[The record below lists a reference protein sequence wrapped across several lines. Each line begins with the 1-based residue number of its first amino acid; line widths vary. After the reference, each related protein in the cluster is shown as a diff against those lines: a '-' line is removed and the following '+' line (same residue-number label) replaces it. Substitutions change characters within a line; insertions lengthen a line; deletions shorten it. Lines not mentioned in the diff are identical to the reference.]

1 MAVEKNTQPEE
12 NQEEASEE
20 KKQDLEVEVVETDE
34 EVVPKQVV
42 NLEDQ
47 LMETFY
53 KNVATDLDE
62 QVLSRIANSR
72 S

>member
-12 NQEEASEE
+12 NQEEANEE
-20 KKQDLEVEVVETDE
+20 KKQELEVEVVETDE
-34 EVVPKQVV
+34 ETVPKQVV

-53 KNVATDLDE
+53 KKVILQD
-62 QVLSRIANSR
+62 
-72 S
+72 